1 MVRSA
6 GADAELAN
14 KTKPRYY
21 GPMVVIRRS
30 RNGAY
35 RLAELDGA
43 VSKIR
48 YAAFRIVPY
57 FARSPSSIPVTRILD
72 RDEYAVIN
80 EVYPSD
86 GALDDSDE
94 A

>member
-1 MVRSA
+1 LVHSA

-14 KTKPRYY
+14 KTKPQYF

-30 RNGAY
+30 RNGTY

-43 VSKIR
+43 VLKIC

-57 FARSPSSIPVTRILD
+57 FAHSPSSIPVTYILD
-72 RDEYAVIN
+72 RDEYAVVD

-86 GALDDSDE
+86 SALDNSDE